1 MFKKILFATSAS
13 PACDNAAKVAFDLA
27 KRNGA
32 KLYLLHVLGVPSRG
46 FSTTVRDLRTGQDEA
61 VDGDYREWVEEEIRT
76 TYAEQLEE
84 YGDNTVM
91 QLSVGV
97 PSTEILRFARK
108 EDVDLIVMGAN
119 TRDDDP
125 ESARARSIVGRTME
139 KVARLAKSPVLIV
152 NRPCTTCWNLFSN
165 IVYCTDFSKAAD
177 QAFKFANSTAQTIGA
192 KLYIFHAFDITS
204 AKLGVFPGQ
213 ADIER
218 HIERAH
224 EKIKER
230 YISQMG
236 DYDNYDVEIWEGTP
250 YVEILKFAREKKAD
264 LIIMAHHTKEVEPE
278 EASIGSTVEQVVIRS
293 ACPVASVAR
302 A

>member
-27 KRNGA
+27 KRNNA
-32 KLYLLHVLGVPSRG
+32 KLYVFHVLGVPSRG
-46 FSTTVRDLRTGQDEA
+46 FSTTVRDLRSGEEES
-61 VDGDYREWVEEEIRT
+61 VDADYRQWVDEEVRT

-84 YGDNTVM
+84 YGKETRVE
-91 QLSVGV
+91 LAVGV
-97 PSTEILRFARK
+97 PATEILRFARK
-108 EDVDLIVMGAN
+108 EDMDLIVMGAN

-125 ESARARSIVGRTME
+125 ESARTRTIVGRTME
-139 KVARLAKSPVLIV
+139 KVARLAKCPVLIV

-177 QAFKFANSTAQTIGA
+177 TAFKFANSTAQKIGA

-218 HIERAH
+218 HIEKAH
-224 EKIKER
+224 EKIRER
-230 YISQMG
+230 YIAQMG
-236 DYDNYDVEIWEGTP
+236 DYDNYAVEIWEGTP
-250 YVEILKFAREKKAD
+250 YVEILKFAREKQAD

-278 EASIGSTVEQVVIRS
+278 EAAIGSTVEQVVIRS
-293 ACPVASVAR
+293 ACPVASVTR